1 MKSRPLGTK
10 LRLFK
15 IFRWLGLVVALK
27 LAIMIALLFDLPGA
41 MLQGGSSLTA
51 SYDPA
56 GDSGNTIMQATTYG
70 VVSQAQAAGIIGG
83 DSSNATVPA
92 ETKCPDSIDPALRET
107 LERKQSELDQ
117 REQQLNDLENQVNDK
132 LEELQALEGRIKMML
147 KDAQDLQDEKL
158 RHLVDV
164 YTNMKAKQA
173 AQVLETLDERTAVRI
188 LAGMRGRQAGE
199 ILQNVNPEKA
209 ARLSEMLTRMQLP
222 FN

>member
-15 IFRWLGLVVALK
+15 IFRWLGLVVCIK
-27 LAIMIALLFDLPGA
+27 LAIFMALLFDLPVQIPGVNFSGEQSILSVDA
-41 MLQGGSSLTA
+41 GGVIPGSVNVA
-51 SYDPA
+51 H
-56 GDSGNTIMQATTYG
+56 
-70 VVSQAQAAGIIGG
+70 AAGLIG
-83 DSSNATVPA
+83 DDAENATEAVSNQ
-92 ETKCPDSIDPALRET
+92 CPDPIDPMLRET
-107 LERKQSELDQ
+107 LDRKQVDLDR
-117 REQQLNDLENQVNDK
+117 REQELNALEGRVNEK
-132 LEELQALEGRIKMML
+132 LEEMQALEGRIQMML
-147 KDAQDLQDEKL
+147 KDAQELQDEKL

-173 AQVLETLDERTAVRI
+173 GQVLETLDERTAVRI

-199 ILQNVNPEKA
+199 ILNNITPEKA